1 MAVRPAS
8 LAFVAS
14 AVLICAGFAPASEAA
29 PSRGPREV
37 ASPIT
42 DHFAL
47 RGIYYQPSLTTD
59 GRFDSDAGTPGTL
72 FSGEDDLG
80 LDDEANQGRME
91 VLLRMK
97 ERHRVRIDYL
107 KLDRFGGNRL
117 TRQINY
123 RNSTYNVNDFVETD
137 LNWRMLGVTYT
148 WSALRRERFEIGVG
162 LGLHFVEAQAKSQ
175 IRARNISEDGSGV
188 GVLPTVALDGTW
200 RISKRWAVT
209 GHAQYLAV
217 SSTDVDGSFADYHV
231 DVQYRLRRNL
241 AIGLGYSAIK
251 LDADIDSNDLP
262 GSLVLDASG
271 PELFFRVSF

>member
-14 AVLICAGFAPASEAA
+14 AVFISAGFAPASQAA

-107 KLDRFGGNRL
+107 KLDRFGANRL

-123 RNSTYNVNDFVETD
+123 RNSIYNVNDFVETD

-162 LGLHFVEAQAKSQ
+162 LGLHFVEAQAKSE
-175 IRARNISEDGSGV
+175 IRARNITEDGSGV
-188 GVLPTVALDGTW
+188 GVLPTVAVDGTW

-217 SSTDVDGSFADYHV
+217 SSTDVDGSFADYHL